1 MAWRDFTRDKIQWL
15 LMHLIR
21 ILLMIF
27 FQELLL
33 LFTGK
38 ILLRVK
44 IRVWVYSKKLS
55 LGVDLKK
62 LVREEM

>member
-55 LGVDLKK
+55 LGEDLKK